1 MDPVAGN
8 CTTGPAS
15 EKVLGSKVGVL
26 PAILCNC
33 GLPRLAAAQK
43 VYSRMGALVELHAA
57 QARVAACPAAAAES
71 IRDVI
76 WPKTMSFQAMKLA
89 PSGGT
94 G

>member
-15 EKVLGSKVGVL
+15 EKVLGSKAGVL
-26 PAILCNC
+26 PVIPCSC
-33 GLPRLAAAQK
+33 GLLRLAAALK
-43 VYSRMGALVELHAA
+43 TYSRMGALVELHAA
-57 QARVAACPAAAAES
+57 QAKIAAYPAAAAES
-71 IRDVI
+71 IQDVI